1 MKKLYLLI
9 ILLLTFCLVGC
20 GNSVEKIEAEDITCC
35 IEIFDIS
42 EYNLKVFYNDGT
54 EEEIAL
60 SAEMISS
67 TDLNKLKGL
76 GTHEI
81 TISYKKLTT
90 VINITLEERKPI
102 SVTTN
107 PSQLSKYLKE
117 FEYSDITLEVLYND
131 NSVEEYPLTKEYLEK
146 SDIILLGKAGTYE
159 IPVTFEDVS
168 TTFKIEL
175 FPNEVL
181 IEDLDMDVVVY
192 CITKK
197 VGDVYQS
204 VFYAL
209 GNKDFSG
216 LQFKLSKTSKVT
228 EYKIINLK
236 ENVFVNEEALSV
248 SFASSQNQK
257 GTIELFTI
265 EFTSDQQYRN
275 FNNDFD
281 MDTKVVYIDNGE
293 VKALE
298 SVLFTFTR

>member
-20 GNSVEKIEAEDITCC
+20 ENSVAKIEVEDITCC

-42 EYNLKVFYNDGT
+42 EYNLKVYYSDGK
-54 EEEIAL
+54 EEEIPL
-60 SAEMISS
+60 S
-67 TDLNKLKGL
+67 TDMITNSDINKLNVL
-76 GTHEI
+76 GTHEV
-81 TISYKKLTT
+81 TINYKELTV

-107 PSQLSKYLKE
+107 PAQLSKYLNE

-131 NSVEEYPLTKEYLEK
+131 NTVEQYPLTKEYLEK

-175 FPNEVL
+175 FPDEVL

-197 VGDVYQS
+197 VNDVYQA
-204 VFYAL
+204 VFYVL

-216 LQFKLSKTSKVT
+216 LQFKLSKTSRVT
-228 EYKIINLK
+228 NYKIINLK
-236 ENVFVNEEALSV
+236 ENVFVNEETLSV
-248 SFASSQNQK
+248 SFVSSQNLK

-265 EFTSDQQYRN
+265 EFSSNQQYRN

-293 VKALE
+293 VKGID
-298 SVLFTFTR
+298 SFIFTFTR